1 MTICNLVHETPM
13 HILFLCNANVH
24 RSRSAEDF
32 FRAESNSYIFKSA
45 GLSEKYCTKY
55 GSTLCTLE
63 LFEWADK
70 VFVMEPQHKKR
81 IADYAGERYLH
92 KVEALDIED
101 IYQYMQPE
109 LLKLFQSDTKLKCL
123 LP

>member
-32 FRAESNSYIFKSA
+32 FKAQSNSHIFKSA
-45 GLSEKYCTKY
+45 GLY
-55 GSTLCTLE
+55 GSTLSTLE
-63 LFEWADK
+63 LLEWADK

-81 IADYAGERYLH
+81 IADYAGERYLQ
-92 KVEALDIED
+92 KVEVLDIED

-109 LLKLFQSDTKLKCL
+109 RLKLFQSDTKLKCL
-123 LP
+123 MP

>member
-1 MTICNLVHETPM
+1 M
-13 HILFLCNANVH
+13 HILFLCTANVH

-32 FRAESNSYIFKSA
+32 FKAQSNSHIFKSA

-63 LFEWADK
+63 LLEWADK

-81 IADYAGERYLH
+81 ILDYAGERYLQ
-92 KVEALDIED
+92 KVEVLDIDD

-109 LLKLFQSDTKLKCL
+109 LLELFQLDTKLKCL
-123 LP
+123 QT